1 MTLRHDMVLV
11 ALDRRTGQTVSGL
24 HLAQA
29 MPPMVTSG
37 RVLKAGPHCREVKPR
52 DYVAFPASAI
62 ATDWQIGGHPC
73 LLIRETEI
81 AAVIEASACQ
91 EFNPA

>member
-1 MTLRHDMVLV
+1 MMLRHDLVLV
-11 ALDRRTGQTVSGL
+11 ALDRRTDQTASGI
-24 HLAQA
+24 HLAHA
-29 MPPMVTSG
+29 MAPVVTAG
-37 RVLKAGPHCREVKPR
+37 RVLKAGPDCREVKPR
-52 DYVAFPASAI
+52 DYVAFPASAA